1 MMRLAHSILLL
12 LLALCSPVR
21 AAGSVHWQSPDYLMN
36 SFVDI
41 ALNNEYAPQKSPVR
55 KWTSPID
62 YFLLHRVG
70 DSELH
75 ARLIRT
81 HLEQLSAITGL
92 TIRPAESQKAANF
105 LIVLSTE
112 PQLRDDLLN
121 YFGWKSSAQREKFF
135 RESMCLGIFATS
147 PTHAINRAVVII
159 PVDRAREKG
168 KLVSCVVEELTQVL
182 GLPNDSEKVFPS
194 IFNDLSTDVYLSG
207 LDYLLLKMLYD
218 PRVKA
223 GMDEHTV
230 RPVLKKVIDEYSRD
244 NKLIGAEK
252 EVMSRGLWRLSQ

>member
-1 MMRLAHSILLL
+1 
-12 LLALCSPVR
+12 
-21 AAGSVHWQSPDYLMN
+21 
-36 SFVDI
+36 
-41 ALNNEYAPQKSPVR
+41 
-55 KWTSPID
+55 
-62 YFLLHRVG
+62 
-70 DSELH
+70 
-75 ARLIRT
+75 
-81 HLEQLSAITGL
+81 
-92 TIRPAESQKAANF
+92 
-105 LIVLSTE
+105 
-112 PQLRDDLLN
+112 
-121 YFGWKSSAQREKFF
+121 
-135 RESMCLGIFATS
+135 
-147 PTHAINRAVVII
+147 VVII

-230 RPVLKKVIDEYSRD
+230 RPVLKKIIDEYSRD

>member
-1 MMRLAHSILLL
+1 MRFTLLL
-12 LLALCSPVR
+12 LVALGAPALA
-21 AAGSVHWQSPDYLMN
+21 AETVHWQSPNYLMN

-41 ALNNEYAPQKSPVR
+41 ALNNEHSPQKSPVR
-55 KWTSPID
+55 KWVTPIR
-62 YFLLHRVG
+62 YFLLHRVA
-70 DSELH
+70 DVELH
-75 ARLIRT
+75 DRLIRT
-81 HLEQLSAITGL
+81 HFEQLSDITGL
-92 TIRPAESQKAANF
+92 SILPAESQKAANF

-135 RESMCLGIFATS
+135 RESICLGIFATHAQ
-147 PTHAINRAVVII
+147 HAINRAVVII

-182 GLPNDSEKVFPS
+182 GLPNDSVKVFPS

-223 GMDEHTV
+223 GMDENAV
-230 RPVLKKVIDEYSRD
+230 RPVLKKIIEEFSRD
-244 NKLIGAEK
+244 NQLIAAEK